1 MRLEFV
7 LVALVLAVG
16 LVLLERWWR
25 SRQVLGD
32 GTRSVLDLFG
42 KSGVE

>member
-7 LVALVLAVG
+7 LCVLVLGVG
-16 LVLLERWWR
+16 LILLERWWR

-42 KSGVE
+42 KPGVE